1 MIGGCNVDPPPFI
14 RYASPVMENYC
25 MGFLR
30 GLGQSKH
37 TDISA
42 SLEDKNYGPAGQP

>member
-1 MIGGCNVDPPPFI
+1 MNGEGNVYPPPFR
-14 RYASPVMENYC
+14 RYASPVKENYC
-25 MGFLR
+25 MGFLG

-37 TDISA
+37 TDIFA